1 MTIFSHDI
9 VIVGGGLAG
18 MRAAIEASRN
28 GADVA
33 IVSKLHPV
41 RSHSVAAQGG
51 INAVINP
58 KDKIADHEFDTVKGS
73 DYLGDQDKIEVLIA
87 EAPMNIFE
95 LEHMGA
101 PFSMVGE
108 GQALAQR
115 HFEGHL
121 SIIDQRPF
129 GGQNFPRTCFIQD
142 RTGQALLHTMYE
154 NLLKQGVKVYEEYY
168 TTKLVVKDG
177 VVGGVIAMDERT
189 GELHLFKAKA
199 VILATGGYGRVFSVT
214 SNAMDV
220 TGDGMAMAFREGVP
234 LEDMEFVQFHPT
246 GLYPTGILV
255 TEGARGE
262 GAYILNGKGERFMS
276 RYAPTKMEL
285 APRDMVARAIQTEIE
300 EGRGVNGKPYVDLDL
315 RHLGCAKIQERLPQI
330 RELGINFAA
339 VDCFTQPLPIRPTA
353 HYSMGGVPVDVNCQS
368 TLKGLFAAGECSCV
382 SVHGA
387 NRLGGNSLLESVVF
401 GRRAGIAAAAFV
413 KGAKQVELTT
423 EPLEAEQSRI
433 EALLAMHGP
442 ESIPKIRSE
451 LQETMFN
458 KVGIYRTEGPMKEAL
473 AKVRELKKRYRNI
486 HLEGQSPVFNT
497 ELVEALELQNLLDIA
512 EVIALCALNR
522 TESRGSHSRRDF
534 PKRDDANWLKHTMA
548 HRKGDEIVLDY
559 KPVTITKYP
568 PQERKY

>member
-1 MTIFSHDI
+1 MTVYTHDVI
-9 VIVGGGLAG
+9 IVGAGLAG
-18 MRAAIEASRN
+18 MRAAIEAAKDAN
-28 GADVA
+28 TA

-73 DYLGDQDKIEVLIA
+73 DYLGDQDAIEVLIG
-87 EAPMNIFE
+87 EAPMTIYE

-108 GQALAQR
+108 GEALAQR

-121 SIIDQRPF
+121 GVIDQRPF

-154 NLLKQGVKVYEEYY
+154 TLLKAGVKVYEEYY
-168 TTKLVVKDG
+168 TTKLIVKDG
-177 VVGGVIAMDERT
+177 ACRGVVAIDLRT
-189 GELHLFKAKA
+189 GELHVFKAKA

-276 RYAPTKMEL
+276 KYAAAKMEL
-285 APRDMVARAIQTEIE
+285 APRDVVARAIQTEIE
-300 EGRGVNGKPYVDLDL
+300 EGRGVGGKPYVDLDL
-315 RHLGCAKIQERLPQI
+315 RHLGCEKIQERLPQI

-353 HYSMGGVPVDVNCQS
+353 HYSMGGVPVDKDCAS
-368 TLKGLFAAGECSCV
+368 PMKGLYAAGECSCI

-387 NRLGGNSLLESVVF
+387 NRLGGNSLLETVVF
-401 GRRAGIAAAAFV
+401 GRRAGMAAARYV
-413 KGAKQVELTT
+413 KGVGHADLPLSVLENEQHR
-423 EPLEAEQSRI
+423 LEALQNAR
-433 EALLAMHGP
+433 GP
-442 ESIPKIRSE
+442 ESVPKLRTE

-458 KVGIYRTEGPMKEAL
+458 NVGIFRTPEPMKQAL
-473 AKVRELKKRYRNI
+473 AKVRELKKRYPNI
-486 HLEGQSPVFNT
+486 GLCEGSPEFNT
-497 ELVEALELQNLLDIA
+497 ELIEALELQSLLDIA

-522 TESRGSHSRRDF
+522 TESRGSHFRRDF

-548 HRKGDEIVLDY
+548 HKKGDDIVLDY
-559 KPVTITKYP
+559 KPVVITKYP

>member
-1 MTIFSHDI
+1 MTVFSHDVI
-9 VIVGGGLAG
+9 IVGAGLAG
-18 MRAAIEASRN
+18 MRAAIEAAK
-28 GADVA
+28 GADTA
-33 IVSKLHPV
+33 IVTKLHPV

-58 KDKIADHEFDTVKGS
+58 KDTIKDHEFDTVKGS
-73 DYLGDQDKIEVLIA
+73 DYLGDQDAIEVLIG
-87 EAPMNIFE
+87 EAPQTIYE

-101 PFSMVGE
+101 PFSMAGE
-108 GQALAQR
+108 GEALAQR
-115 HFEGHL
+115 HFEGRL
-121 SIIDQRPF
+121 GIIDQRPF

-168 TTKLVVKDG
+168 TTKLIVMDGACRG
-177 VVGGVIAMDERT
+177 VVAMDLRT
-189 GELHLFKAKA
+189 GELHVFKAKA

-262 GAYILNGKGERFMS
+262 GAYILNGKGERFMT
-276 RYAPTKMEL
+276 RYAPGKMEL
-285 APRDMVARAIQTEIE
+285 APRDVVARAIQTEIE
-300 EGRGVNGKPYVDLDL
+300 EGRGVGGKPYVDLDL
-315 RHLGCAKIQERLPQI
+315 RHLGCEKIQERLPQI

-353 HYSMGGVPVDVNCQS
+353 HYSMGGVPVDKDCLS
-368 TLKGLFAAGECSCV
+368 PLKGLFAAGECSCI

-387 NRLGGNSLLESVVF
+387 NRLGGNSMLETVVF
-401 GRRAGIAAAAFV
+401 GRRAGISAAIYV
-413 KGAKQVELTT
+413 KGVSFGEL
-423 EPLEAEQSRI
+423 PLSVLENEEKRI
-433 EALLAMHGP
+433 FSLLNARGP
-442 ESIPKIRSE
+442 ESVPKIRAE

-458 KVGIYRTEGPMKEAL
+458 NVGIFRTEKPMKEAL
-473 AKVRELKKRYRNI
+473 AKVRELKIRYKHI
-486 HLEGQSPVFNT
+486 HLEGDSKIFNT
-497 ELVEALELQNLLDIA
+497 ELVEALELQSMLDIA
-512 EVIALCALNR
+512 EIIALCAVNR
-522 TESRGSHSRRDF
+522 TESRGSHFRRDF
-534 PKRDDANWLKHTMA
+534 PKRDDANWLRHTMA
-548 HRKGDEIVLDY
+548 HKKGDEIVLDY
-559 KPVTITKYP
+559 TPVVITKYP

>member
-1 MTIFSHDI
+1 MTVFSHDVI
-9 VIVGGGLAG
+9 IVGAGLAG
-18 MRAAIEASRN
+18 MRAAIEAAK
-28 GADVA
+28 GADTA

-58 KDKIADHEFDTVKGS
+58 RDTIKDHEFDTVKGS
-73 DYLGDQDKIEVLIA
+73 DYLGDQDAIEVLIG
-87 EAPMNIFE
+87 EAPMTIYE

-108 GQALAQR
+108 GEALAQR

-121 SIIDQRPF
+121 SVIDQRPF

-154 NLLKQGVKVYEEYY
+154 TLLKAGVKVYEEYY
-168 TTKLVVKDG
+168 TTKLIVKDG
-177 VVGGVIAMDERT
+177 ACRGVLAIEVRT
-189 GELHLFKAKA
+189 GDLHVFKAKA

-276 RYAPTKMEL
+276 KYAAAKMEL
-285 APRDMVARAIQTEIE
+285 APRDVVARAIQTEIE
-300 EGRGVNGKPYVDLDL
+300 EGRGVRGKPYVDLDL
-315 RHLGCAKIQERLPQI
+315 RHLGAAKIMERLPQI

-353 HYSMGGVPVDVNCQS
+353 HYSMGGVPVNKDCASQM
-368 TLKGLFAAGECSCV
+368 KGLYAAGECSCI

-387 NRLGGNSLLESVVF
+387 NRLGGNSLLETVVF
-401 GRRAGIAAAAFV
+401 GRRAGMAAAKYVTDLQHADISLSV
-413 KGAKQVELTT
+413 LEDEQHRLKALRGA
-423 EPLEAEQSRI
+423 R
-433 EALLAMHGP
+433 GP
-442 ESIPKIRSE
+442 ESVPKIRAE

-458 KVGIYRTEGPMKEAL
+458 NVGIFRTPEPMKEAL
-473 AKVRELKKRYRNI
+473 AKVRQLKKRYRNI
-486 HLEGQSPVFNT
+486 GLSESSPVFDT
-497 ELVEALELQNLLDIA
+497 ELVEALELQNLLEIA

-522 TESRGSHSRRDF
+522 TESRGSHFRRDF

-548 HRKGDEIVLDY
+548 HKKGDEIVLDY
-559 KPVTITKYP
+559 KPVVITKYP

>member
-1 MTIFSHDI
+1 MTVFTHDV
-9 VIVGGGLAG
+9 VIVGAGLAG
-18 MRAAIEASRN
+18 MRAAIEASRQ

-58 KDKIADHEFDTVKGS
+58 EDTIKDHEFDTVKGS
-73 DYLGDQDKIEVLIA
+73 DYLGDQDRIEVLIA
-87 EAPMNIFE
+87 EAPMNIYE

-101 PFSMVGE
+101 AFSMVGE
-108 GQALAQR
+108 GEALAQR
-115 HFEGHL
+115 HFEGRL
-121 SIIDQRPF
+121 GTIDQRPF

-154 NLLKQGVKVYEEYY
+154 NLLRQGVMVYEEYY
-168 TTKLVVKDG
+168 TTRLVVKDG
-177 VVGGVIAMDERT
+177 VVGGVVALDQRT
-189 GELHLFKAKA
+189 GELHLFRAKA
-199 VILATGGYGRVFSVT
+199 VLLATGGYGRVFSVT

-262 GAYILNGKGERFMS
+262 GAYIVNGKGERFMS
-276 RYAPTKMEL
+276 RYAAGKMEL
-285 APRDMVARAIQTEIE
+285 APRDVVARAIQTEIE
-300 EGRGVNGKPYVDLDL
+300 EGRGVKGRPYVDLDL

-339 VDCFTQPLPIRPTA
+339 VDCLTQPLPIRPTA
-353 HYSMGGVPVDVNCQS
+353 HYSMGGVPTDVNGAS
-368 TLKGLFAAGECSCV
+368 TLKGLFAAGECSCI

-387 NRLGGNSLLESVVF
+387 NRLGGNSLLETVVF
-401 GRRAGIAAAAFV
+401 GRRAGMAAAAFV
-413 KGAKQVELTT
+413 KGTALPEVPAGVLET
-423 EPLEAEQSRI
+423 EKKRI
-433 EALLAMHGP
+433 GALLDARGP
-442 ESIPKIRSE
+442 ESVPRIREE
-451 LQETMFN
+451 LQTVMFD

-473 AKVRELKKRYRNI
+473 AKARELKKRYKDI
-486 HLEGQSPVFNT
+486 HLSGGSLVFNT
-497 ELVEALELQNLLDIA
+497 ELIEALELQSLLEVA
-512 EVIALCALNR
+512 EVIALCAINR
-522 TESRGSHSRRDF
+522 TESRGSHFRRDF
-534 PKRDDANWLKHTMA
+534 PKRDDQNWLKHTLA
-548 HRKGDEIVLDY
+548 RRKGDDIVLDY
-559 KPVTITKYP
+559 KPVAITKYP